1 MDETD
6 NYDREV
12 VASIS
17 EFQLADNDQIER
29 AIEIHDGPVG
39 EYRTTTIG
47 DVKNALNWLQRS
59 VEAVWNAWI
68 DNIKSD
74 LYHVIDETNSA
85 MIISTGE
92 YDVIRNSLRN
102 SYPKDNKRIS
112 HIVSELHDELAQE
125 RTDRDFGYYY
135 HIVIEKTEK
144 ASLDEI
150 TD

>member
-1 MDETD
+1 M
-6 NYDREV
+6 
-12 VASIS
+12 
-17 EFQLADNDQIER
+17 
-29 AIEIHDGPVG
+29 
-39 EYRTTTIG
+39 
-47 DVKNALNWLQRS
+47 QRS

-102 SYPKDNKRIS
+102 SYPKDNKRIP

-150 TD
+150 TDWWIQKQKLNSIVHITIQQIQPSRELLSVITQWYNNETHKKLKLRDD